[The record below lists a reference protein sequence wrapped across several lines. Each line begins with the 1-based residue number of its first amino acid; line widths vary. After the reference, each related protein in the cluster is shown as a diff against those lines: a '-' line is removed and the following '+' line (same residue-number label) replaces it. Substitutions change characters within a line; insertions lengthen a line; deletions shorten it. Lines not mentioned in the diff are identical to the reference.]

1 MIYKFKSKASGDVI
15 MLGPTGDK
23 VLSLLGRE
31 PSPKGIFEPRDM
43 PAAMETLSAAVRH
56 DEAIRAGHICADAN
70 GDDDP
75 VMRPATVSLRQRV
88 WPLVDMMRRCH
99 AENEPIVWGV

>member
-23 VLSLLGRE
+23 VLRLLGRE
-31 PSPKGIFEPRDM
+31 PEAKGIFLPEHM
-43 PAAMETLSAAVRH
+43 PAAMEMLAEAVRH
-56 DEAIRAGHICADAN
+56 DEALRAGHTPNANDADE
-70 GDDDP
+70 P
-75 VMRPATVSLRQRV
+75 STRPASIALRQRV

-99 AENEPIVWGV
+99 AAKEPIVWGV